1 MRCAAL
7 TGISPSVIEAVRSG
21 RPRTIELQSAHN
33 VITLVQAAPGDMIF
47 LTTEDMDDLSNG
59 DAGVLVQILSLSITM
74 KRVVEFVQPSLF
86 EERERTSAR
95 LQVRFGCNSIV
106 KEVETKGFGQPTM
119 IDVVKQQTC
128 YRAG

>member
-7 TGISPSVIEAVRSG
+7 TGISPSVIQAVRSG

-33 VITLVQAAPGDMIF
+33 VITLIHAAPGDMIF
-47 LTTEDMDDLSNG
+47 MTSEDMDDLSNG
-59 DAGVLVQILSLSITM
+59 DTGVLVQIISLSISM
-74 KRVVEFVQPSLF
+74 KRVVEFVQPALF

-95 LQVRFGCNSIV
+95 IQVQFGCNSIV
-106 KEVETKGFGQPTM
+106 KGVEAKGVGQPTM
-119 IDVVKQQTC
+119 IDVVKQTC

>member
-21 RPRTIELQSAHN
+21 KPRTIELQSAHN

-47 LTTEDMDDLSNG
+47 MTSEDMDDLSKG
-59 DAGVLVQILSLSITM
+59 DTGVLVQIISLSITM
-74 KRVVEFVQPSLF
+74 KRVVEFVQPALF

-95 LQVRFGCNSIV
+95 IQVKFGCNSLV
-106 KEVETKGFGQPTM
+106 KEVETKGFGQPTT
-119 IDVVKQQTC
+119 IDVVKQTC